1 MSKQKALIDC
11 AKKSMKLTTEAGQEI
26 EYVAEQLI
34 THKGAT
40 NQIKL
45 NRLEVKQSQDI

>member
-11 AKKSMKLTTEAGQEI
+11 ARKSVKLTIEVRQEI
-26 EYVAEQLI
+26 EYVAELLI

-40 NQIKL
+40 N
-45 NRLEVKQSQDI
+45 